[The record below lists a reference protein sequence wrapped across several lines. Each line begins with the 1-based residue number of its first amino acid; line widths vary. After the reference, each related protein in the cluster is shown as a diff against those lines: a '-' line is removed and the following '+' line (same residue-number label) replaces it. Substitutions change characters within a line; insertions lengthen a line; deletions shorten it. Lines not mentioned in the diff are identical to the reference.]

1 MPEGVGLFADLRE
14 VTPMNP
20 ESRFLTHPLRD
31 VNAWVNYF
39 CNAEIPVLNCTAQ
52 RIDEMAI
59 DEDSADINL
68 LADTINDD
76 PLMTLSLLRHVA
88 SQRRGHRGS
97 APETVLEALVLIGVC
112 PLFRA
117 FAHSATVQ
125 DWLAESPE
133 ALDGLSHVIV
143 QGYRAARFA
152 QGFAAHRSDP
162 DASVIHEVALLHHVV
177 EMLFWVHAP
186 QLALEIIRRQA
197 AQPGLRT
204 IQAQKEVLG
213 IDFRELRLAL
223 MKEWK
228 LPELLVQLVD
238 DARADNSQV
247 RSVLL
252 AVRLARH
259 TTHGWDHP
267 ALADDIRDIS
277 ELLHL
282 GIDPTRRLLQQ
293 LA

>member
-1 MPEGVGLFADLRE
+1 
-14 VTPMNP
+14 MNA
-20 ESRFLTHPLRD
+20 ESRFLTRPLRD
-31 VNAWVNYF
+31 VNAWVRFF
-39 CNAEIPVLNCTAQ
+39 CDAEIPVLASTAQ
-52 RIDEMAI
+52 CIDEMAT
-59 DEDSADINL
+59 DEDSADVNV
-68 LADTINDD
+68 LADTINED

-88 SQRRGHRGS
+88 SQRRGHQVS

-112 PLFRA
+112 PLFRT
-117 FAHSATVQ
+117 FGHLPTVQ
-125 DWLAESPE
+125 DWLSDSPE
-133 ALDGLSHVIV
+133 ALDGLNHVIA
-143 QGYRAARFA
+143 QGDRAARFA

-177 EMLFWVHAP
+177 EMLFWLHAP
-186 QLALEIIRRQA
+186 QLALEIIQRQA

-223 MKEWK
+223 MREWK

-238 DARADNSQV
+238 DGRASNAQV
-247 RSVLL
+247 QSVLL

-267 ALADDIRDIS
+267 ALNDDIRDIA

-282 GIDPTRRLLQQ
+282 GIEPTRRLLPQ

>member
-1 MPEGVGLFADLRE
+1 
-14 VTPMNP
+14 MNA
-20 ESRFLTHPLRD
+20 ESRFLTRPLRD
-31 VNAWVNYF
+31 VNAWVRFF
-39 CNAEIPVLNCTAQ
+39 CNAEIPVLASTAQ
-52 RIDEMAI
+52 CIDEMAT
-59 DEDSADINL
+59 DEDSADVNV
-68 LADTINDD
+68 LADTINED

-88 SQRRGHRGS
+88 RQRRGHQVS

-117 FAHSATVQ
+117 FGHLPTVQ
-125 DWLAESPE
+125 DWLADSPE
-133 ALDGLSHVIV
+133 ALDGLSHVIA

-177 EMLFWVHAP
+177 EMLFWLHAP
-186 QLALEIIRRQA
+186 QLALEIIQRQA

-204 IQAQKEVLG
+204 IQAQKDVLG

-223 MKEWK
+223 MREWK

-238 DARADNSQV
+238 DGRASNAQV
-247 RSVLL
+247 QSVLL

-267 ALADDIRDIS
+267 ALNDDIRDIA

-282 GIDPTRRLLQQ
+282 GIEPTRRLLPQ

>member
-1 MPEGVGLFADLRE
+1 MKPE
-14 VTPMNP
+14 PQ
-20 ESRFLTHPLRD
+20 FLLQPLRD
-31 VNAWVNYF
+31 VDAWVRHF
-39 CNAEIPVLNCTAQ
+39 RDAEIPVLSYTAQ
-52 RIDEMAI
+52 QIDELAL
-59 DEDSADINL
+59 DEDSADVNV

-76 PLMTLSLLRHVA
+76 PLMTLRLLRHVG
-88 SQRRGHRGS
+88 SQRRGNQVS

-112 PLFRA
+112 PLFRN
-117 FAHSATVQ
+117 FGQMPTVQ
-125 DWLAESPE
+125 DWLSDSPE
-133 ALDGLSHVIV
+133 ALEGLSHVIV
-143 QGYRAARFA
+143 QGHRAASFA

-162 DASVIHEVALLHHVV
+162 DASVIHEVALLHHFV
-177 EMLFWVHAP
+177 EMLFWLHAP
-186 QLALEIIRRQA
+186 KLALEIIQRQA

-204 IQAQKEVLG
+204 LQAQKEILG

-223 MKEWK
+223 MKEWR

-238 DARADNSQV
+238 DKQARSPQV

-259 TTHGWDHP
+259 TTHGWEHP
-267 ALADDIRDIS
+267 ALDDDIRDIS

-282 GIDPTRRLLQQ
+282 GIEPTRRLLPQ

>member
-1 MPEGVGLFADLRE
+1 
-14 VTPMNP
+14 MNP

-39 CNAEIPVLNCTAQ
+39 RNAEIPVLSYTAQ
-52 RIDEMAI
+52 RIDEMAA
-59 DEDSADINL
+59 DEDSADVNV

-76 PLMTLSLLRHVA
+76 PLMTLRLLRHV
-88 SQRRGHRGS
+88 SNLRKGNRGS

-117 FAHSATVQ
+117 FEHMPSVQ
-125 DWLAESPE
+125 DWLADWPE
-133 ALDGLSHVIV
+133 ALDGLSHVIA

-177 EMLFWVHAP
+177 EMLFWCHAP
-186 QLALEIIRRQA
+186 ALALEIVRRQA

-238 DARADNSQV
+238 DGRSSNSQV
-247 RSVLL
+247 QSVLL

-267 ALADDIRDIS
+267 ALNDDIRDVS

-282 GIDPTRRLLQQ
+282 GIEPTRRLLPQ